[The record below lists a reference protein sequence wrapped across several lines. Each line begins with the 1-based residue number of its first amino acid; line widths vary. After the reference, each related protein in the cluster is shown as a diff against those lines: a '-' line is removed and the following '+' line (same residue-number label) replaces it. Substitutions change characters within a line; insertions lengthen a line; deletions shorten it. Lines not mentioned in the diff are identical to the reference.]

1 MEIKSSTQVLN
12 SPLKNQKNI
21 SDEVSPNRGGG
32 VVPPPEKTDTVA
44 ISAEAQ
50 ALLDEV
56 TPNRG
61 GGNVVVTKP
70 TSENEQA
77 LSDEITP
84 KRGGGNVVVK
94 T

>member
-12 SPLKNQKNI
+12 SPLKNQKTI
-21 SDEVSPNRGGG
+21 SDEVTPNRGGG
-32 VVPPPEKTDTVA
+32 GVLVPDKTDTVT
-44 ISAEAQ
+44 ISPEAQ
-50 ALLDEV
+50 ALLDEA

-84 KRGGGNVVVK
+84 KRGGGNIVVK